1 MTPPPAAA
9 GARALPGRPLKPPP
23 RRVSGPVRRPAPARP
38 RSTNPAKQRPQGLAV
53 GAIDA
58 FDALSSHRLLHR
70 LIRGRL
76 WIGIVAFALIGIVAL
91 QLVMLKLNSGIGRS
105 LESQSRLQRQDAS
118 LSIENS
124 ELAAGDRVEEQAK
137 KLGMTL
143 VPEEALRFRPSHA
156 RSDVPRA
163 ASALRTPVA
172 PPPTTETASAEQE
185 PTTAASSETT
195 TASSEAEVGEGAS
208 EGEAQA
214 PAEGE
219 SSATTATGTEE
230 TAQPGPIE
238 GASTDGGTQ
247 AAPAG

>member
-1 MTPPPAAA
+1 VTPPPAAA
-9 GARALPGRPLKPPP
+9 GARALPGRPLKAPP
-23 RRVSGPVRRPAPARP
+23 RRVSGPVRKPAPSRP
-38 RSTNPAKQRPQGLAV
+38 RSTSPAAKQRPQGLAV

-172 PPPTTETASAEQE
+172 PPPATETASAEQE

-195 TASSEAEVGEGAS
+195 TASSEAEVGEGA
-208 EGEAQA
+208 AQA